1 VEIAEKAW
9 IGMGAC
15 IRQLTRI
22 GAGSIVGAG
31 AVVLEEVPESV
42 TVVGVPAKILHM
54 GQHL

>member
-1 VEIAEKAW
+1 
-9 IGMGAC
+9 MGAC